1 MGERIQYQV
10 PRSER
15 REEEP
20 VTDEETT
27 VATNASVERKETLND
42 IDALLDTID
51 LVLEENPE
59 QFVEQYQQRG
69 GE

>member
-1 MGERIQYQV
+1 MGERIPYQV